1 MAAPDWDGDLLVVD
15 VAIVFTFHSYVV
27 PQEKRRGRGSPA
39 ITSSTL
45 RIGRIPQADL
55 LMDAK
60 DLFEGPSRSMQAD
73 AERLPTL
80 C

>member
-1 MAAPDWDGDLLVVD
+1 
-15 VAIVFTFHSYVV
+15 VFTFHSYTLCLKRKAAVEEV
-27 PQEKRRGRGSPA
+27 P
-39 ITSSTL
+39 ITLSTL

-60 DLFEGPSRSMQAD
+60 DLFEGPSRSLQAD

-80 C
+80 